1 MHQEILIN
9 VEPQEK
15 RVAIIENK
23 ALEEF
28 HVERQGAQRLVGNI
42 YKGRVEAIVPAI
54 GAAFVNI
61 GLEKNGFLYVQ
72 DLTPPDYEKIAELV
86 DKSYNEHAQEE
97 EKTTSAPSLAENRS
111 GGSISPDNNRSQTQM
126 NIKDMLKVGQE
137 ILVQLVKEPLG
148 TKGARLTT
156 HISLPGRY
164 LVLMPCDVHKGISRR
179 IQDSGERARLKEI
192 LKGLKVQNMGLIV
205 RTVSSGSTK
214 RDFLQD
220 LRYLTNLWRRIKVF
234 AQKKHAPCIIHE
246 DYDLVLRT
254 IRDNFTSKANK
265 LFVDSKDEYR
275 KIIRFLGIFS
285 PSLRSRVQFYHSEE
299 SLFEKKG
306 VEDEI
311 AKIYNRQV
319 SLKSGGHIVI
329 EPTESLVAIDVNS
342 GKFTGKKDPEENAYL
357 VNLEAAREIARQ
369 VRLRDMGGIIIIDFI
384 DMKLAKHRQKVFE
397 ALAEVLKRDYAKTN
411 ISRLSDLGLIEM
423 SRQRSRQS
431 LESVAYQSC
440 PYCQGKGMV
449 KSPAT
454 MAIFAL
460 KKIKKMLQKTRKK
473 TFLVFA
479 HPEVASCIL
488 NQNRY
493 ALYELE
499 RKFRA
504 KLVIKQNPSLHM
516 EDLKIESI

>member
-1 MHQEILIN
+1 MFQEILIN

-15 RVAIIENK
+15 RVAIVENK
-23 ALEEF
+23 TLEEF
-28 HVERQGAQRLVGNI
+28 YVERQNSQRLVGNI
-42 YKGRVEAIVPAI
+42 YKGKVEALVPAI

-86 DKSYNEHAQEE
+86 DKSYGDESQEE
-97 EKTTSAPSLAENRS
+97 DKNRS
-111 GGSISPDNNRSQTQM
+111 KSQV
-126 NIKDMLKVGQE
+126 NIKDMLKIGQE

-164 LVLMPCDVHKGISRR
+164 LVLMPCDNQTGISRR
-179 IQDSGERARLKEI
+179 IQDGKERARLKEI
-192 LKGLKVQNMGLIV
+192 LKGLDSQKMGLIV
-205 RTVSSGSTK
+205 RTVAHGSTK
-214 RDFLQD
+214 RALLQD
-220 LRYLTNLWRRIKVF
+220 LRYLMNLWRKIKAV
-234 AQKKHAPCIIHE
+234 AHKRPAPSLIHE
-246 DYDLVLRT
+246 DYDLVLRI
-254 IRDNFTSKANK
+254 IRDNFSSQANR
-265 LFVDSKDEYR
+265 LLVDSRDEYKR
-275 KIIRFLGIFS
+275 IIRFLGLFS
-285 PSLRSRVQFYHSEE
+285 PSLRSRVQFYRSDT

-319 SLKSGGHIVI
+319 SLISGGHIVI

-369 VRLRDMGGIIIIDFI
+369 IRLRDMGGIIIIDFI
-384 DMKLAKHRQKVFE
+384 DMKLARHRQKVFDILS
-397 ALAEVLKRDYAKTN
+397 AALKRDHAKTD
-411 ISRLSDLGLIEM
+411 ISKISELGLIQM
-423 SRQRSRQS
+423 SRQRTRKS
-431 LESVAYQSC
+431 LESVAYQAC

-460 KKIKKMLQKTRKK
+460 KKIRKMLQKTRKK

-479 HPEVASCIL
+479 HPDVALCLL
-488 NQNRY
+488 NQNRH
-493 ALYELE
+493 AVYELE
-499 RKFRA
+499 RKFRTR
-504 KLVIKQNPSLHM
+504 LLIKHNSSLHM
-516 EDLKIESI
+516 EELKIEAV